1 MITQRRRGA
10 ESESYNRLRAPL
22 RLPPRHFALKK
33 TPMTHSPNYQTLL
46 KDALVEMR
54 QLRAEIT
61 ALEAQQTEPIAII
74 GMACRFPGGANNPE
88 AFWQLLRDGVN
99 AVGEIPSQRWD
110 IENYYDDNPDTPG
123 KMYTRYGHF
132 IDGVDEFDA
141 QFFGISPREA
151 QSLDPQQRL
160 LLEVSYEAL
169 ERAGQSTQ
177 KIKGSKTSI
186 YIGLCFDDYAK
197 HSLSHPTQ
205 IDAFSSLGNTR
216 SIAAGRIAYVLGLQ
230 GTVMQLDTTCSS
242 SLLGVHLA
250 CQSLRNGE
258 SDMALAGGVNLI
270 LAPEPMIGFCKL
282 KALAVD
288 GRCKTLD
295 AAADGYGRGEGCGI
309 VVLKKLRDA
318 IANHD
323 PILAVIRGSAVNHDG
338 SSNGLTAPN
347 GTAQEAVIR
356 QALQNAQVE
365 AHQVQY
371 SELHG
376 TGTVLGDPIEV
387 LALAKV
393 LGEGRSK
400 NYHLSIGSVKTNIGH
415 LEGAAGVAGLIKVI
429 LALQHQ
435 QIPAHI
441 NFQKPNPY
449 IPWQKLPVTVPTQL
463 TPWQSENGK
472 RLAGISSFGMSGTN
486 VHLILEEFTPVP
498 HFQEDT
504 GYHLLTISAKTPQ
517 GLRGLVEE
525 YIKYFA
531 SQPEENLGDI
541 CFTSNIGRSH
551 FPYRVT
557 IPANSYNSVYEQLFN
572 YLNNTAKTF
581 DSQLITP
588 NPPKIAFLFTGQGSQ
603 YLNMARELYETQP
616 YFRQKV
622 DKCCE
627 LLHPH
632 LNIDLP
638 EILFTTEKSNNSNY
652 ELRITNYELSQ
663 TIYTQ
668 PAIFVIEY
676 ALTQLWRH
684 WGITPDFLIGHSLGE
699 YVAACVAGVF
709 TLPDAIKLIAHRA
722 RLMQQL
728 PDNGKMLAVSASATE
743 IAEYIQVY
751 FNRIAIA
758 AINSPENTVI
768 SGEQTAIAQLAEILQ
783 NQGIKTTPLSVS
795 HAFHSPLMETMVEE
809 FRQVAESIT
818 FHLPKTPIISNITG
832 KVIGEEIANAD
843 YWCNHILQ
851 PVQFAL
857 GIETLTQENCKIFLE
872 IGVKP
877 TLLSIGKTCLPD
889 AENYSWLPS
898 LRPRQSDRQ
907 TILSSLA
914 SLYMQGIDINWENFT
929 ENQPHQRVSLPT
941 YSFQR
946 QRFWVDKPEFTPP
959 QPSPYKGEGVSQHI
973 SDIHPLLGQR
983 LQLAKVEN
991 IYFQSQIS
999 QNNPD
1004 FLHQHQV
1011 FDNSIMPAAGYVEMA
1026 ITAAEQ
1032 IFPFNSYNLQNIQ
1045 IIQPLPTT
1053 QQTTLQLIL
1062 TLLEKQTYQFE
1073 ILSLCA
1079 SAPLRETKTP
1089 HITHA
1094 TGIIKTTPPLPD
1106 SPQLPTTC
1114 TQKIDPTTYYQT
1126 CEKVGIQY
1134 GKSFQAIQQ
1143 LWRGENQA
1151 LGEIK
1156 LSPEIDITPYQI
1168 HPIILDA
1175 CLQVIG
1181 AIFLDSQPLTAYL
1194 PVAIEQ
1200 FQWYGEKHQTHFW
1213 SYVKLREKY
1222 IADIQIFNANNK
1234 LIATITGLKIQPVKQ
1249 LNNWQDWL
1257 YSIAWNENPLTHHHH
1272 LLTPTKVSNS
1282 SILNQSELDNYL
1294 SLSSQLE
1301 KLSLACILETL
1312 QPGEEL
1318 GIVTQH
1324 KKLYQY
1330 LLQILQS
1337 QEERE
1342 TPPSFIQLRQTYP
1355 NATSELNLLE
1365 RCTSHLAQVLQ
1376 GNTEPLQLLFPNG
1389 DFSDL
1394 TQLYQNSPIAKMMN
1408 TLVKQAIITA
1418 IADIPPEQP
1427 LRILEIGA
1435 GTGGTTAHL
1444 LPELAQRNIEYFF
1457 TDVSPLF
1464 LSKAQQ
1470 QFADYSCV
1478 RYQLFDVEKTPSTQ
1492 GFTENSFDIIIA
1504 ANVLHAT
1511 QDLRQTLNHIK
1522 QLLSRGGLLILLEG
1536 VQQVWW
1542 LDLIFGLTE
1551 GWWRFQDY
1559 DLRPRHPLISSEQ
1572 WQKLLTQEGFE
1583 STTLLETIGNQA
1595 VITAQTPKLPD
1606 NWLILADKQGL
1617 GQELATHLQTQGVT
1631 CHLIFA
1637 DSQPP
1642 NLATPASHLINLWG
1656 LDVPHPD
1663 ELTTEKLIKTQQILC
1678 ESLLFF
1684 LQKNAENQQFTQ
1696 WWLVTQGAVKTGE
1709 DISVTGLAAT
1719 TLWGISKVIQ
1729 LEHPELKC
1737 RCLDLDPTH
1746 TPTEQLDIL
1755 LKELL
1760 TNSPEKEIAWRTN
1773 TRYTPRLSQNSL
1785 CAYPAG
1791 TPRANAP
1798 TLRERQGRMREK
1810 NNSLMQRLT
1819 IQQRGTLENLTFQ
1832 PTFRTPPNPG
1842 EIEIR
1847 IQATGVNFRDILN
1860 ALDLYPGEP
1869 GMLGCECVG
1878 EIVAIGTDVHHLQI
1892 GQTVIALASGSFS
1905 QYVTVNAAIAIPLPQ
1920 HLNIIDGATIPAA
1933 FLTAFYTLHH
1943 LAKIR
1948 PGDKILIHAAAG
1960 GVGQAAIQ
1968 IAQQAG
1974 AEIFATASP
1983 QKWETLRNLGVTNI
1997 FNSRTLD
2004 FSAQILTQTQGQGV
2018 DIVLNSLR
2026 GDFITESLAVL
2037 KPQGRF
2043 VEIGKIDVWTKEQVK
2058 QVKPNAN
2065 YFLVDLV
2072 DLCQQQPQL
2081 IQNMLQQLVEEF
2093 EQHRLQPLAAKVFPM
2108 TQIVDAFRYM
2118 QQGKHIGKVVVDWG
2132 LENSLYPLKENCT
2145 YLITGG
2151 LGGLGLL
2158 VAEWLVKMGACH
2170 LLLLGRNAPTPDAVL
2185 KIQELETTGAR
2196 IAIAQ
2201 IDVSQTAALSNIL
2214 TEIENSA
2221 YPLAGII
2228 HGAGVLDDGALL
2240 QMNWE
2245 CFQKVM
2251 AAKVMGAWNLH
2262 TLTQH
2267 LPLDFFV
2274 LFSSA
2279 TALFGSPGQA
2289 NHVAANTFLDT
2300 LAHYRQTQGLPA
2312 LSINWGIWSEIGSAT
2327 QATKQMQQRGIE
2339 AIAPAEGIQILQHL
2353 MTQPLTQIGVVPINW
2368 QKFPINSPFF
2378 ENFYPTNNPE
2388 TSQTPLPNTDLLER
2402 LSQLDKQ
2409 AGYELL
2415 ETYLQE
2421 QIAKVLGFPPHEINP
2436 QTGFFDLGMDS
2447 LTAIEF
2453 KNRLQTDLK
2462 ITLPSTIAFDY
2473 PNIQTLAH
2481 HLNNQLQP
2489 TPELSTAEI
2498 AQLLAQQLEQLNS

>member
-1 MITQRRRGA
+1 
-10 ESESYNRLRAPL
+10 
-22 RLPPRHFALKK
+22 
-33 TPMTHSPNYQTLL
+33 MTNSPNYQTLL

-88 AFWQLLRDGVN
+88 AFWQLLQDGVN

-132 IDGVDEFDA
+132 IDRVDEFDA

-160 LLEVSYEAL
+160 LLEVSHEAL

-197 HSLSHPTQ
+197 HSLSHPTK

-365 AHQVQY
+365 PHQVQY

-393 LGEGRSK
+393 LGEGRTS
-400 NYHLSIGSVKTNIGH
+400 HQPLSIGSVKTNIGH

-435 QIPAHI
+435 QIPAHV
-441 NFQKPNPY
+441 NFQQPNPY
-449 IPWQKLPVTVPTQL
+449 IPWQKLPLTVPTQL

-472 RLAGISSFGMSGTN
+472 RIAGMSSFGMSGTN
-486 VHLILEEFTPVP
+486 VHLILEEFTPVQ
-498 HFQEDT
+498 HSQEDER
-504 GYHLLTISAKTPQ
+504 YHLLTISAKTPQ
-517 GLRGLVEE
+517 ALRGLVEE
-525 YIKYFA
+525 YIKYFT
-531 SQPEENLGDI
+531 SQPEDKFGDI

-557 IPANSYNSVYEQLFN
+557 IPANYYNSVYEQLFN
-572 YLNNTAKTF
+572 YLHNTPATLP
-581 DSQLITP
+581 SQV
-588 NPPKIAFLFTGQGSQ
+588 PKIAFLFTGQGSQ
-603 YLNMARELYETQP
+603 YLNMARELYDTHP
-616 YFRQKV
+616 YFRQQL

-632 LNIDLP
+632 LNVDLR
-638 EILFTTEKSNNSNY
+638 EILFTPENKISPSPHTPVTEQSRSRSVSQRSTPPHPY
-652 ELRITNYELSQ
+652 TLSQ

-668 PAIFVIEY
+668 PAIFAIEY

-699 YVAACVAGVF
+699 YVAACIAGVF

-722 RLMQQL
+722 QLMQQL
-728 PDNGKMLAVSASATE
+728 PENGKMLAVSASATE
-743 IAEYIQVY
+743 IAEYIQAYSEKVG
-751 FNRIAIA
+751 IA
-758 AINSPENTVI
+758 AINSPDNTVI
-768 SGEQTAIAQLAEILQ
+768 SGEQTVIEQIAETLQ

-795 HAFHSPLMETMVEE
+795 HAFHSPLMESMVEE

-818 FHLPKTPIISNITG
+818 FYSPKTPIISNITG
-832 KVIGEEIANAD
+832 KVIGEEIANAE

-851 PVQFAL
+851 PVQFAA
-857 GIETLTQENCKIFLE
+857 GIETLAKENCEIFLE
-872 IGVKP
+872 IGVKT
-877 TLLSIGKTCLPD
+877 TLLSISKTCLS
-889 AENYSWLPS
+889 AVENYSWLPS
-898 LRPRQSDRQ
+898 LRPGQSDIQ

-929 ENQPHQRVSLPT
+929 DNQPHQRVILPT

-946 QRFWVDKPEFTPP
+946 QKFWVEKLEFTPH
-959 QPSPYKGEGVSQHI
+959 SPTHNL
-973 SDIHPLLGQR
+973 HPLLGQK
-983 LQLAKVEN
+983 LQLAKSET

-1004 FLHQHQV
+1004 FLQQHQV
-1011 FDNSIMPAAGYVEMA
+1011 MGNSIMPAAGYIEIA
-1026 ITAAEQ
+1026 IAAAEQ
-1032 IFPFNSYNLQNIQ
+1032 IFPSNSYNLQNIQ

-1053 QQTTLQLIL
+1053 QEITLQLIL
-1062 TLLEKQTYQFE
+1062 TPLEPQTYQFE
-1073 ILSLCA
+1073 ILSLHSEIEPPLPLCA
-1079 SAPLRETKTP
+1079 SAPLREKKTT
-1089 HITHA
+1089 HTTHA
-1094 TGIIKTTPPLPD
+1094 TGIIQTSPPLLD

-1126 CEKVGIQY
+1126 CQKVGIQY

-1156 LSPEIDITPYQI
+1156 LSPEIDTTPYQI

-1175 CLQVIG
+1175 CLQVMG

-1200 FQWYGEKHQTHFW
+1200 FQWNGEKHQTHLW

-1222 IADIQIFNANNK
+1222 LADIQIFNADRK
-1234 LIATITGLKIQPVKQ
+1234 IIATVTGLKIQPIKQ

-1257 YSIAWNENPLTHHHH
+1257 YSIAWQENPLTHHH

-1282 SILNQSELDNYL
+1282 SILNQLELDNYL

-1301 KLSLACILETL
+1301 KLSLACILQTL

-1324 KKLYQY
+1324 KKLYQH
-1330 LLQILQS
+1330 LRQILKN
-1337 QEERE
+1337 QEDRE
-1342 TPPSFIQLRQTYP
+1342 TPPSFSQLRQTYP

-1365 RCTSHLAQVLQ
+1365 RCTSHLAEVLQ
-1376 GNTEPLQLLFPNG
+1376 GNTDPLQLLFPNG

-1394 TQLYQNSPIAKMMN
+1394 THLYQNSPIAKMMN

-1457 TDVSPLF
+1457 TDISPLF
-1464 LSKAQQ
+1464 LSKAQP
-1470 QFADYSCV
+1470 QFANYSCV
-1478 RYQLFDVEKTPSTQ
+1478 RYQLFDVEKPPSTQ
-1492 GFTENSFDIIIA
+1492 GFTENSFDIVIA

-1511 QDLRQTLNHIK
+1511 QDLQHTVTHIK
-1522 QLLSRGGLLILLEG
+1522 QLLSRGGLLVLLEG
-1536 VQQVWW
+1536 VQPVWW

-1559 DLRPRHPLISSEQ
+1559 TLRPHHPLISSEQ
-1572 WQKLLTQEGFE
+1572 WQKLLTQAGYE
-1583 STTLLETIGNQA
+1583 SPTLLETIGNQA
-1595 VITAQTPKLPD
+1595 VITAQTPNLPD

-1617 GQELATHLQTQGVT
+1617 GEKLATHLQSQGVT

-1637 DSQPP
+1637 DSQFPHLP
-1642 NLATPASHLINLWG
+1642 TPASHLINLWG

-1663 ELTTEKLIKTQQILC
+1663 ELTTEELMKQQQTLC
-1678 ESLLFF
+1678 ESLLYC
-1684 LQKNAENQQFTQ
+1684 LQKNVENQQLPQ
-1696 WWLVTQGAVKTGE
+1696 WWIITQGAVNTGKNTS
-1709 DISVTGLAAT
+1709 IKGLAAT

-1729 LEHPELKC
+1729 LEHPEINC
-1737 RCLDLDPTH
+1737 YCLDLDPTH

-1760 TNSPEKEIAWRTN
+1760 TNSPEKEIAWRTE
-1773 TRYTPRLSQNSL
+1773 TRYTSRLSPTPL
-1785 CAYPAG
+1785 CVS
-1791 TPRANAP
+1791 AP
-1798 TLRERQGRMREK
+1798 LREK
-1810 NNSLMQRLT
+1810 NHQLT
-1819 IQQRGTLENLTFQ
+1819 ISQRGTLENLTFQ
-1832 PTFRTPPNPG
+1832 TVNRTPPNPG

-1905 QYVTVNAAIAIPLPQ
+1905 QYVTIKADITIPLPQ

-1933 FLTAFYTLHH
+1933 FLTAFYTLHQQ
-1943 LAKIR
+1943 AKIR
-1948 PGDKILIHAAAG
+1948 PGDKVLIHAAAG

-2004 FSAQILTQTQGQGV
+2004 FTEEILAQTQGEGV

-2026 GDFITESLAVL
+2026 GDFIAASFAVL

-2043 VEIGKIDVWTKEQVK
+2043 VEIGKIDVWTEEQVK
-2058 QVKPNAN
+2058 QVKPNAD
-2065 YFLVDLV
+2065 YFLVDLFE
-2072 DLCQQQPQL
+2072 LCYQQPEL

-2118 QQGKHIGKVVVDWG
+2118 QQGKHIGKVVIDWG
-2132 LENSLYPLKENCT
+2132 LGNSLYPLKENCT

-2170 LLLLGRNAPTPDAVL
+2170 LLLLGRNAPTADAIS

-2201 IDVSQTAALSNIL
+2201 IDVSQTADLSNIL
-2214 TEIENSA
+2214 TEIETSA
-2221 YPLAGII
+2221 HPLAGII
-2228 HGAGVLDDGALL
+2228 HAAGVLDDGALL

-2245 CFQKVM
+2245 RFQKVM

-2300 LAHYRQTQGLPA
+2300 LAHYRTTKGLPA

-2327 QATKQMQQRGIE
+2327 QATKQMQQRGID

-2353 MTQPLTQIGVVPINW
+2353 ITQPLTQVGVVPIDW
-2368 QKFPINSPFF
+2368 EKFAQQGITSPFF
-2378 ENFYPTNNPE
+2378 EHFYTTKTPE
-2388 TSQTPLPNTDLLER
+2388 TTQTPPPKTDLLEK
-2402 LSQLDKQ
+2402 LSQLDKT

-2415 ETYLQE
+2415 ETYLRE
-2421 QIAKVLGFPPHEINP
+2421 QIAKVLGFLPHEINP

-2453 KNRLQTDLK
+2453 KNGLQTNLK

-2481 HLNNQLQP
+2481 HLSNELQQ

-2498 AQLLAQQLEQLNS
+2498 AQLLAQELEQLN

>member
-1 MITQRRRGA
+1 
-10 ESESYNRLRAPL
+10 
-22 RLPPRHFALKK
+22 
-33 TPMTHSPNYQTLL
+33 MTNSPNYQTLL

-110 IENYYDDNPDTPG
+110 IENYYDANPDTPG

-132 IDGVDEFDA
+132 LDKVDEFDA

-169 ERAGQSTQ
+169 ERAGQSPE
-177 KIKGSKTSI
+177 KLKGSQTSI

-270 LAPEPMIGFCKL
+270 LSPEPMIGFCKL

-356 QALQNAQVE
+356 QALQNAQV
-365 AHQVQY
+365 APHQIQY

-376 TGTVLGDPIEV
+376 TGTVIGDPIEV

-400 NYHLSIGSVKTNIGH
+400 NQPLSIGSVKTNIGH

-435 QIPAHI
+435 QIPAHV
-441 NFQKPNPY
+441 NFQQPNSY
-449 IPWQKLPVTVPTQL
+449 IPWDKLPVTVPTQL
-463 TPWQSENGK
+463 TSWQSANSQ
-472 RLAGISSFGMSGTN
+472 RIAGVSSFGMSGTN

-498 HFQEDT
+498 HSQEDT

-517 GLRGLVEE
+517 ALRGLVEQ

-531 SQPEENLGDI
+531 SQPQDNLGDI

-551 FPYRVT
+551 FPYRLA
-557 IPANSYNSVYEQLFN
+557 IPSNSYNSVYEQLSN
-572 YLNNTAKTF
+572 YLHNTAKTF

-603 YLNMARELYETQP
+603 YLNMAKELYDTHP
-616 YFRQKV
+616 YFRQQI

-632 LNIDLP
+632 LNIDLR
-638 EILFTTEKSNNSNY
+638 EILFTPENKINSSPY
-652 ELRITNYELSQ
+652 TLSH

-684 WGITPDFLIGHSLGE
+684 WGITPNFLIGHSLGE
-699 YVAACVAGVF
+699 YVAACIAGVF
-709 TLPDAIKLIAHRA
+709 TLPDALKLIAHRA
-722 RLMQQL
+722 QLMQQL
-728 PDNGKMLAVSASATE
+728 PENGKMLAVSASATE
-743 IAEYIQVY
+743 IFEYIQAYSEKVG
-751 FNRIAIA
+751 IA

-768 SGEQTAIAQLAEILQ
+768 SGEDTTIVQLAEILQ
-783 NQGIKTTPLSVS
+783 NQGIKTTPLTVS

-818 FHLPKTPIISNITG
+818 FHPPKTAIISNITG
-832 KVIGEEIANAD
+832 KVIGAEIADAE
-843 YWCNHILQ
+843 YWCHHILQ

-898 LRPRQSDRQ
+898 LRPGQSDRQ

-914 SLYMQGIDINWENFT
+914 SLYMQGIDINWENFND
-929 ENQPHQRVSLPT
+929 NQPHRRVILPT

-946 QRFWVDKPEFTPP
+946 QRFWVEKLEFTPP
-959 QPSPYKGEGVSQHI
+959 SPTPNL
-973 SDIHPLLGQR
+973 HPLLGQK
-983 LQLAKVEN
+983 LKLAKSEN

-1011 FDNSIMPAAGYVEMA
+1011 LGNSIMPAAGYIETA
-1026 ITAAEQ
+1026 IEAATQ
-1032 IFPFNSYNLQNIQ
+1032 IFQSNTYNLQNIQ

-1053 QQTTLQLIL
+1053 NEITLQLIL
-1062 TLLEKQTYQFE
+1062 TPLKKQTYQFE

-1079 SAPLRETKTP
+1079 SAPLREKET
-1089 HITHA
+1089 IHA
-1094 TGIIKTTPPLPD
+1094 TGIIQTAPPLPN

-1126 CEKVGIQY
+1126 CQKVGIEY
-1134 GKSFQAIQQ
+1134 GKYFQAIQQ

-1156 LSPEIDITPYQI
+1156 LSPEIDTTPYQI

-1175 CLQVIG
+1175 CLQVTG
-1181 AIFLDSQPLTAYL
+1181 AIFLDSQPITAYL

-1200 FQWYGEKHQTHFW
+1200 FQWYGEKHQTHLW

-1222 IADIQIFNANNK
+1222 IADIQIFNTNNK

-1257 YSIAWNENPLTHHHH
+1257 YSIEWKENPLTHHH

-1301 KLSLACILETL
+1301 KLSVACILQTL
-1312 QPGEEL
+1312 QGVEESS
-1318 GIVTQH
+1318 IVTQN

-1330 LLQILQS
+1330 LLQILQN
-1337 QEERE
+1337 QEQKE
-1342 TPPSFIQLRQTYP
+1342 TPLNFTQLRQTYP
-1355 NATSELNLLE
+1355 NATPELNLLE
-1365 RCTSHLAQVLQ
+1365 RCTSNLAEVLQ
-1376 GNTEPLQLLFPNG
+1376 GKIDPLQLLFPNG

-1394 TQLYQNSPIAKMMN
+1394 THLYQNSPIAKMMN
-1408 TLVKQAIITA
+1408 TLVKQAITTA

-1478 RYQLFDVEKTPSTQ
+1478 QYQLFDVEKPPTTQ
-1492 GFTENSFDIIIA
+1492 GFTENSFDIVIA

-1511 QDLRQTLNHIK
+1511 QDLRQTITHIK
-1522 QLLSRGGLLILLEG
+1522 QLLSRGGLLVLLEG
-1536 VQQVWW
+1536 VQPVWW

-1559 DLRPRHPLISSEQ
+1559 DLRPHHALISSEQ
-1572 WQKLLTQEGFE
+1572 WQKLLTQEGFD
-1583 STTLLETIGNQA
+1583 SANVLETIGNQA
-1595 VITAQTPKLPD
+1595 VITAKTPTLPD

-1617 GQELATHLQTQGVT
+1617 GEKLATHLQTQGVT

-1637 DSQPP
+1637 DSQLPTLP
-1642 NLATPASHLINLWG
+1642 TPVSHLINLWG

-1663 ELTTEKLIKTQQILC
+1663 ELTTAELIKQQQNLC
-1678 ESLLFF
+1678 ESLLYS
-1684 LQKNAENQQFTQ
+1684 LQNNIKSQQLPQ
-1696 WWLVTQGAVKTGE
+1696 WWLVTQGAVNTGE
-1709 DISVTGLAAT
+1709 DTSLKGLAAT

-1729 LEHPELKC
+1729 LEHPELNC
-1737 RCLDLDPTH
+1737 CCLDLDPIH

-1760 TNSPEKEIAWRTN
+1760 TNSPETQIAWRTK
-1773 TRYTPRLSQNSL
+1773 TRYTARLTQNSL
-1785 CAYPAG
+1785 CAF
-1791 TPRANAP
+1791 AP
-1798 TLRERQGRMREK
+1798 LRETNHQLSISK
-1810 NNSLMQRLT
+1810 
-1819 IQQRGTLENLTFQ
+1819 RGTLENLTFQ
-1832 PTFRTPPNPG
+1832 TVKRTPPNPG

-1847 IQATGVNFRDILN
+1847 IQATGLNFRDILN

-1869 GMLGCECVG
+1869 GKLGCECVG
-1878 EIVAIGTDVHHLQI
+1878 EIVAIGTEVHHLQI
-1892 GQTVIALASGSFS
+1892 GQTVMALASGSFS
-1905 QYVTVNAAIAIPLPQ
+1905 QYVTVKAAIAIPLPQ

-1948 PGDKILIHAAAG
+1948 PGDKVLIHAAAG

-1968 IAQQAG
+1968 IAKLAG

-2004 FSAQILTQTQGQGV
+2004 FSAQILAQTQGQGV

-2026 GDFITESLAVL
+2026 GDFIAASFAVL

-2043 VEIGKIDVWTKEQVK
+2043 VEIGKIDVWTEEQVK
-2058 QVKPNAN
+2058 QVKPNAD

-2072 DLCQQQPQL
+2072 DLCQRQPEL
-2081 IQNMLQQLVEEF
+2081 IQNMLQQLVAEF
-2093 EQHRLQPLAAKVFPM
+2093 ANHRLQPLAAKVFPM

-2118 QQGKHIGKVVVDWG
+2118 QQGKHIGKVVGDWG
-2132 LENSLYPLKENCT
+2132 LGTGDWGLGNSLYPLKENCT

-2170 LLLLGRNAPTPDAVL
+2170 LLLLGRNAPTADAIS
-2185 KIQELETTGAR
+2185 KIQELEITGAR

-2214 TEIENSA
+2214 TKIENSA

-2228 HGAGVLDDGALL
+2228 HAAGVLDDGALL

-2245 CFQKVM
+2245 RFQKVM

-2262 TLTQH
+2262 TLTQN

-2300 LAHYRQTQGLPA
+2300 LAHYRQTKGLPA
-2312 LSINWGIWSEIGSAT
+2312 MSINWGTWSEIGSAS

-2339 AIAPAEGIQILQHL
+2339 AIAPNEGIQILQHL

-2378 ENFYPTNNPE
+2378 ENFYPTNNPKL
-2388 TSQTPLPNTDLLER
+2388 TPTPPPNTDLLEK
-2402 LSQLDKQ
+2402 LSQLDKT

-2421 QIAKVLGFPPHEINP
+2421 QIAKVLGFALHEINP

-2498 AQLLAQQLEQLNS
+2498 AQLLAQELEQLN

>member
-1 MITQRRRGA
+1 
-10 ESESYNRLRAPL
+10 
-22 RLPPRHFALKK
+22 
-33 TPMTHSPNYQTLL
+33 MTNSPNYQTLL

-132 IDGVDEFDA
+132 LEKVDEFDA

-169 ERAGQSTQ
+169 ERAGQSPE
-177 KIKGSKTSI
+177 KLKGSQTSI

-197 HSLSHPTQ
+197 HSLAHPTQ

-270 LAPEPMIGFCKL
+270 LSPEPMIGFCKL

-295 AAADGYGRGEGCGI
+295 ATADGYGRGEGCGI

-318 IANHD
+318 IAHRD

-356 QALQNAQVE
+356 QALQNAQI
-365 AHQVQY
+365 APHQVQY

-400 NYHLSIGSVKTNIGH
+400 NQPLSIGSVKTNIGH

-435 QIPAHI
+435 QIPAHV

-449 IPWQKLPVTVPTQL
+449 IPWEKLPVTVPTQL

-472 RLAGISSFGMSGTN
+472 RIAGVSSFGMSGTN

-498 HFQEDT
+498 HSQPDT

-517 GLRGLVEE
+517 VLRGLVEE

-531 SQPEENLGDI
+531 SQPEDNLGDI
-541 CFTSNIGRSH
+541 CFTSNVGRSH

-557 IPANSYNSVYEQLFN
+557 IPANCYNSVYEQLFN
-572 YLNNTAKTF
+572 YLHNTAETSP
-581 DSQLITP
+581 SQV
-588 NPPKIAFLFTGQGSQ
+588 PKIAFLFTGQGSQ
-603 YLNMARELYETQP
+603 YLNMARELYDTHP
-616 YFRQKV
+616 YFRQQV

-627 LLHPH
+627 LLHPY
-632 LNIDLP
+632 LDVDLR
-638 EILFTTEKSNNSNY
+638 EILFTPETPNSSNY
-652 ELRITNYELSQ
+652 ELRSLLPRSGITNYELSH

-684 WGITPDFLIGHSLGE
+684 WGITPDVLIGHSLGE

-709 TLPDAIKLIAHRA
+709 TLPDAIKLIANRA

-728 PDNGKMLAVSASATE
+728 PENGKMLAVSASVTE
-743 IAEYIQVY
+743 IAEYIQAYSEKVG
-751 FNRIAIA
+751 IA
-758 AINSPENTVI
+758 AINAPDNTVI

-809 FRQVAESIT
+809 FQQVAESIT
-818 FHLPKTPIISNITG
+818 FHPPKTPIISNITG
-832 KVIGEEIANAD
+832 KLIGAEIANAE

-851 PVQFAL
+851 PVKFAA
-857 GIETLTQENCKIFLE
+857 GIETLAKENCKIFLE

-877 TLLSIGKTCLPD
+877 TLLSIGKTYLPD

-898 LRPRQSDRQ
+898 LRPGQSDRQ

-914 SLYMQGIDINWENFT
+914 SLYMQGIDINWENFNN
-929 ENQPHQRVSLPT
+929 NQTHQRVILPT

-946 QRFWVDKPEFTPP
+946 QRFWVDKLEFTPP
-959 QPSPYKGEGVSQHI
+959 SPTPNL
-973 SDIHPLLGQR
+973 HPLLGHK
-983 LQLAKVEN
+983 LQLAKLET

-999 QNNPD
+999 PNNPD
-1004 FLHQHQV
+1004 FLQQHQV
-1011 FDNSIMPAAGYVEMA
+1011 MGNSIMPAAGYIEIA
-1026 ITAAEQ
+1026 IAAATQ
-1032 IFPFNSYNLQNIQ
+1032 IFPTNSYNLQNIQ

-1053 QQTTLQLIL
+1053 NETTLQLIL
-1062 TLLEKQTYQFE
+1062 TPLEKQTYQFE

-1079 SAPLRETKTP
+1079 SAPLREKET
-1089 HITHA
+1089 THA
-1094 TGIIKTTPPLPD
+1094 TGIIQTPSFLPD

-1126 CEKVGIQY
+1126 CEKVGIKY

-1156 LSPEIDITPYQI
+1156 LSPEIDTTPYQI

-1175 CLQVIG
+1175 CLQVTG

-1200 FQWYGEKHQTHFW
+1200 FQWYGKKHQTHLW

-1222 IADIQIFNANNK
+1222 LADIQIFNADNK
-1234 LIATITGLKIQPVKQ
+1234 LIATITGLKVQPVQQ

-1257 YSIAWNENPLTHHHH
+1257 YSIAWQENPLTHHH
-1272 LLTPTKVSNS
+1272 LLTPTINS

-1301 KLSLACILETL
+1301 KLSVACILQTFQKL
-1312 QPGEEL
+1312 QLPLQASEEL
-1318 GIVTQH
+1318 SVKETMQKFGIVNQH
-1324 KKLYQY
+1324 KKLYQH
-1330 LLQILQS
+1330 LLQILQT
-1337 QEERE
+1337 QENRE
-1342 TPPSFIQLRQTYP
+1342 TPPNFAQLRQTYS

-1365 RCTSHLAQVLQ
+1365 RCTSNLAEVLQ
-1376 GNTEPLQLLFPNG
+1376 GNTDPLQLLFPNG

-1394 TQLYQNSPIAKMMN
+1394 THLYQNSPIAKMMN
-1408 TLVKQAIITA
+1408 TLVKQAITTA

-1470 QFADYSCV
+1470 QFANYSCV
-1478 RYQLFDVEKTPSTQ
+1478 QYQLFDVEKPPATQ

-1511 QDLRQTLNHIK
+1511 QDLRQTLIHIK
-1522 QLLSRGGLLILLEG
+1522 QLLSKGGLLVLLEG
-1536 VQQVWW
+1536 VQPVWW

-1559 DLRPRHPLISSEQ
+1559 DLRPHHPLISSEQ
-1572 WQKLLTQEGFE
+1572 WQKLLTQEGFK
-1583 STTLLETIGNQA
+1583 SPTLLETIGNQA
-1595 VITAQTPKLPD
+1595 VITARTSNLPD
-1606 NWLILADKQGL
+1606 KYLILADKQGL
-1617 GQELATHLQTQGVT
+1617 GEKLATHLQTQGVT

-1637 DSQPP
+1637 DSQLPTLP
-1642 NLATPASHLINLWG
+1642 TAASHLINLWG

-1663 ELTTEKLIKTQQILC
+1663 ELTTAELIKQQQILY
-1678 ESLLFF
+1678 ESLLYS
-1684 LQKNAENQQFTQ
+1684 LQNNSKSQQLHQ
-1696 WWLVTQGAVKTGE
+1696 WWLVTQGAVNTGQ
-1709 DISVTGLAAT
+1709 DTSLKGLAAT

-1729 LEHPELKC
+1729 LEHPEINC
-1737 RCLDLDPTH
+1737 RCLDLDT
-1746 TPTEQLDIL
+1746 TYTATEQIDIL

-1760 TNSPEKEIAWRTN
+1760 SNSRETQIAWRTK
-1773 TRYTPRLSQNSL
+1773 TRYTPRLSHNSL
-1785 CAYPAG
+1785 CAF
-1791 TPRANAP
+1791 AP
-1798 TLRERQGRMREK
+1798 LREK

-1832 PTFRTPPNPG
+1832 TVNRTPPNPG

-1847 IQATGVNFRDILN
+1847 VQATGLNFRDVLN

-1878 EIVAIGTDVHHLQI
+1878 EIVAIGRDVHHLQI

-1905 QYVTVNAAIAIPLPQ
+1905 QYVTVKAAIAIPLPQ
-1920 HLNIIDGATIPAA
+1920 NLNIIDGATIPAA

-1948 PGDKILIHAAAG
+1948 PGDKVLIHAAAG

-1968 IAQQAG
+1968 IAKLAG

-2004 FSAQILTQTQGQGV
+2004 FAEEIIAQTQGQGV

-2026 GDFITESLAVL
+2026 GDFIPASFAVL

-2043 VEIGKIDVWTKEQVK
+2043 VEIGKIDVWTEEQVK
-2058 QVKPNAN
+2058 QVKPNAD

-2072 DLCQQQPQL
+2072 DLCQQQPEL

-2132 LENSLYPLKENCT
+2132 LGNSLYPLKENCT

-2170 LLLLGRNAPTPDAVL
+2170 LLLLGRNAPTDDAIS
-2185 KIQELETTGAR
+2185 KIQELEASGAR

-2228 HGAGVLDDGALL
+2228 HAAGVLDDGALL

-2245 CFQKVM
+2245 RFQKVM

-2300 LAHYRQTQGLPA
+2300 LAHYRHTKGLPA

-2339 AIAPAEGIQILQHL
+2339 AIAPNEGIQILQHL
-2353 MTQPLTQIGVVPINW
+2353 MTQPLTQVGVVPINW

-2388 TSQTPLPNTDLLER
+2388 THQTPPPNTDLLEK
-2402 LSQLDKQ
+2402 LSQLDKT
-2409 AGYELL
+2409 ASYELL

-2421 QIAKVLGFPPHEINP
+2421 QIAKVLGFAPHEINP

-2462 ITLPSTIAFDY
+2462 ITFPSTIAFDY

-2481 HLNNQLQP
+2481 HLNNELQP
-2489 TPELSTAEI
+2489 TPEPQTELSTAEI
-2498 AQLLAQQLEQLNS
+2498 AQLLAQELEQLNS

>member
-1 MITQRRRGA
+1 MI
-10 ESESYNRLRAPL
+10 N
-22 RLPPRHFALKK
+22 
-33 TPMTHSPNYQTLL
+33 SPNYQTLL
-46 KDALVEMR
+46 KDALLEMR

-74 GMACRFPGGANNPE
+74 GMACRFPGSANNPE
-88 AFWQLLRDGVN
+88 AFWQLLQNGVN
-99 AVGEIPSQRWD
+99 AVAEIPSQRWD
-110 IENYYDDNPDTPG
+110 VLNYYDQNLDIPG

-132 IDGVDEFDA
+132 IDKVDEFDP

-151 QSLDPQQRL
+151 AAIDPQQRL

-177 KIKGSKTSI
+177 KLKGSKTSV

-197 HSLSHPTQ
+197 YSVSPPTR

-250 CQSLRNGE
+250 CQSLRSCE

-270 LAPEPMIGFCKL
+270 LAPEPMIGLCKL
-282 KALAVD
+282 QALAVD

-356 QALQNAQVE
+356 QALQNAQIE
-365 AHQVQY
+365 PQQVQY

-387 LALAKV
+387 LALTKV
-393 LGEGRSK
+393 LGEGRNK
-400 NYHLSIGSVKTNIGH
+400 NQPLSIGSVKTNIGH
-415 LEGAAGVAGLIKVI
+415 LESAAGVAGLIKVI

-435 QIPAHI
+435 QIPAHLH
-441 NFQKPNPY
+441 FQKPNPY
-449 IPWQKLPVTVPTQL
+449 IPWEKLSVQVPTQL
-463 TPWQSENGK
+463 TPWYGENGK
-472 RLAGISSFGMSGTN
+472 RIAGISSFGMSGTN
-486 VHLILEEFTPVP
+486 VHLILEDFTPV
-498 HFQEDT
+498 QNYQKSEK
-504 GYHLLTISAKTPQ
+504 YNLLTISAKTPQ
-517 GLRGLVEE
+517 ALRGLVEE
-525 YIKYFA
+525 YIKYFG
-531 SQPEENLGDI
+531 SEPESNIADI
-541 CFTSNIGRSH
+541 CFTSHIGRSH
-551 FPYRVT
+551 FVHRLA
-557 IPANSYNSVYEQLFN
+557 IAINSDYTAYQQLLN
-572 YLNNTAKTF
+572 YSK
-581 DSQLITP
+581 STP
-588 NPPKIAFLFTGQGSQ
+588 EIFSSPVVIQNQPKIAFLFTGQGSQ
-603 YLNMARELYETQP
+603 YLNMGRELYENQP
-616 YFRQKV
+616 YFHQQV

-627 LLHPH
+627 LLYPY
-632 LNIDLP
+632 LGLDLRA
-638 EILFTTEKSNNSNY
+638 ILFAEEANTSLN
-652 ELRITNYELSQ
+652 Q

-668 PAIFVIEY
+668 PALFVLEY
-676 ALTQLWRH
+676 ALTQLWLH

-699 YVAACVAGVF
+699 YVAACIAGVF
-709 TLPDAIKLIAHRA
+709 SLADALKLIPNRA

-728 PDNGKMLAVSASATE
+728 PENGKMLAVATSITE
-743 IAEYIQVY
+743 IKTYLQQY
-751 FNRIAIA
+751 SQKIAIA
-758 AINSPENTVI
+758 AINSPDNIVI
-768 SGEQTAIAQLAEILQ
+768 SGEQTAIEQLAENLQ
-783 NQGIKTTPLSVS
+783 NQGIKTTPLSVF

-809 FRQVAESIT
+809 FREVAESIN
-818 FHLPKTPIISNITG
+818 FYPPKTPIISNITG
-832 KVIGEEIANAD
+832 KVIDTEIANAD

-851 PVQFAL
+851 PVQFAV
-857 GIETLTQENCKIFLE
+857 GIETLTKENCEIFLE

-877 TLLSIGKTCLPD
+877 TLLNIAKTCVNET
-889 AENYSWLPS
+889 ENYSWLPS
-898 LRPRQSDRQ
+898 LRPGQSDIQ

-914 SLYMQGIDINWENFT
+914 SLYMQGLDINWENFND
-929 ENQPHQRVSLPT
+929 NQPHQRVILPT

-946 QRFWVDKPEFTPP
+946 QKFWVDKLEFTPH
-959 QPSPYKGEGVSQHI
+959 SPTSNL
-973 SDIHPLLGQR
+973 HPLLGQK
-983 LQLAKVEN
+983 LQLAKSEK

-999 QNNPD
+999 RNNPD
-1004 FLHQHQV
+1004 FLQQHQV
-1011 FDNSIMPAAGYVEMA
+1011 FDKIIMPAAGYIEIA
-1026 ITAAEQ
+1026 IAAATQ
-1032 IFPFNSYNLQNIQ
+1032 IFKSDSYNLQNIQ
-1045 IIQPLPTT
+1045 IIQPLTT
-1053 QQTTLQLIL
+1053 TNETTLQLIL
-1062 TLLEKQTYQFE
+1062 TPLEKQTYQFE

-1079 SAPLRETKTP
+1079 SAPLRET
-1089 HITHA
+1089 THV
-1094 TGIIKTTPPLPD
+1094 TGTIQTSPPPPD
-1106 SPQLPTTC
+1106 SPQIPTTC

-1156 LSPEIDITPYQI
+1156 LSPEIDTTPYQI

-1175 CLQVIG
+1175 CLQVMG
-1181 AIFLDSQPLTAYL
+1181 AIFLDSQPPTAYL

-1200 FQWYGEKHQTHFW
+1200 FQWYGEKYQTHLW

-1222 IADIQIFNANNK
+1222 IADIQIFNADNK
-1234 LIATITGLKIQPVKQ
+1234 LIGTINGLKIQPVKQ
-1249 LNNWQDWL
+1249 LNNWNDWL
-1257 YSIAWNENPLTHHHH
+1257 YSIEWQEKPLINNR
-1272 LLTPTKVSNS
+1272 LLIPTTNS
-1282 SILNQSELDNYL
+1282 SILNQSDLYQFCIKMRSISRETNHRDTEDTEKEKTRLGNSARPHQEMVLDNYI

-1301 KLSLACILETL
+1301 KLSVACILETFQTL
-1312 QPGEEL
+1312 QIPLPTDEKLSIKETMEKF

-1324 KKLYQY
+1324 KKLYQH
-1330 LLQILQS
+1330 LLQILQT
-1337 QEERE
+1337 QENRE
-1342 TPPSFIQLRQTYP
+1342 TPPSFTQLRQTYP
-1355 NATSELNLLE
+1355 NTTSELNLLE
-1365 RCTSHLAQVLQ
+1365 RCTSNLTEVLQ
-1376 GNTEPLQLLFPNG
+1376 GKTDPLQLLFPNG

-1394 TQLYQNSPIAKMMN
+1394 THLYQNSPIAKMMN
-1408 TLVKQAIITA
+1408 TLVKQAITTA

-1435 GTGGTTAHL
+1435 GTGGTTAYL

-1457 TDVSPLF
+1457 TDISSLF

-1478 RYQLFDVEKTPSTQ
+1478 RYQLFDVEKPPATQ
-1492 GFTENSFDIIIA
+1492 GFTENSFDIVIA

-1511 QDLRQTLNHIK
+1511 QDLQQTVIHIK

-1536 VQQVWW
+1536 VQPVWW

-1559 DLRPRHPLISSEQ
+1559 TLRPHHPLISSKQ

-1583 STTLLETIGNQA
+1583 SPTQLNETTGNQA
-1595 VITAQTPKLPD
+1595 LIVAQTPVIPD
-1606 NWLILADKQGL
+1606 NWLILADKQGV
-1617 GQELATHLQTQGVT
+1617 GEKLATHLQNQGIT
-1631 CHLIFA
+1631 CDLIFA
-1637 DSQPP
+1637 DSELS
-1642 NLATPASHLINLWG
+1642 NLPTAASHLINLWG
-1656 LDVPHPD
+1656 LDVPPPE
-1663 ELTTEKLIKTQQILC
+1663 ELTTEELIKQQQILC
-1678 ESLLFF
+1678 ESLLYL
-1684 LQKNAENQQFTQ
+1684 LQNNVNLSQ
-1696 WWLVTQGAVKTGE
+1696 WWLVTQGAVNTGK
-1709 DISVTGLAAT
+1709 DASIKGLAAT

-1729 LEHPELKC
+1729 LEHPEINC
-1737 RCLDLDPTH
+1737 RCLDLDPTQ
-1746 TPTEQLDIL
+1746 TPTQQLDIL

-1760 TNSPEKEIAWRTN
+1760 TNSPETQIAWRTK
-1773 TRYTPRLSQNSL
+1773 TRYTARLSPTPL
-1785 CAYPAG
+1785 CASAS
-1791 TPRANAP
+1791 
-1798 TLRERQGRMREK
+1798 LREK
-1810 NNSLMQRLT
+1810 NHRLS
-1819 IQQRGTLENLTFQ
+1819 IQQRGTLENLSFQ
-1832 PTFRTPPNPG
+1832 TVNRLSPKKG

-1847 IQATGVNFRDILN
+1847 IQATGLNFRDILN

-1878 EIVAIGTDVHHLQI
+1878 EIVAIGRDVEHLQI
-1892 GQTVIALASGSFS
+1892 GQRVMALASGSFS
-1905 QYVTVNAAIAIPLPQ
+1905 QYVTVKADITIPLPQ
-1920 HLNIIDGATIPAA
+1920 HLNIIDAATIPAA
-1933 FLTAFYTLHH
+1933 FLTAFYTLHQ

-1948 PGDKILIHAAAG
+1948 PRDKVLIHVAAG
-1960 GVGQAAIQ
+1960 GVGQAAVQ

-1983 QKWETLRNLGVTNI
+1983 QKWETLQNLGVTNI

-2004 FSAQILTQTQGQGV
+2004 FTEEILAQTQGEGV

-2026 GDFITESLAVL
+2026 GDFIAASLAVL

-2043 VEIGKIDVWTKEQVK
+2043 VEIGKIDVWTEEQVK
-2058 QVKPNAN
+2058 QVKPVAD
-2065 YFLVDLV
+2065 YFLVDLFEF
-2072 DLCQQQPQL
+2072 CHQQPEL

-2093 EQHRLQPLAAKVFPM
+2093 EQHRLKPLAAKVFPM

-2118 QQGKHIGKVVVDWG
+2118 QQGKHIGKVVIEG
-2132 LENSLYPLKENCT
+2132 RRQEAGGRRKELEGSRQEVEIITSASSLYPLKENCT

-2170 LLLLGRNAPTPDAVL
+2170 LLLLGRNAPTDDAVSR
-2185 KIQELETTGAR
+2185 IQKLETTGAR

-2201 IDVSQTAALSNIL
+2201 IDVSQKAALSNIL

-2245 CFQKVM
+2245 RFQKVM

-2300 LAHYRQTQGLPA
+2300 LAHYRTSKGLPA
-2312 LSINWGIWSEIGSAT
+2312 MSINWGIWSEIGSAI
-2327 QATKQMQQRGIE
+2327 QATSQMEERGIL
-2339 AIAPAEGIQILQHL
+2339 AIAPADGIQILQQL
-2353 MTQPLTQIGVVPINW
+2353 MTQNFTQIGVVPINW

-2378 ENFYPTNNPE
+2378 ERFYPTNNPE
-2388 TSQTPLPNTDLLER
+2388 TSQTPPPKTNLLEK

-2409 AGYELL
+2409 GGYELL
-2415 ETYLQE
+2415 ETYLRE
-2421 QIAKVLGFPPHEINP
+2421 QIAKVLGFPPHQINP
-2436 QTGFFDLGMDS
+2436 KTGFFDLGMDS

-2473 PNIQTLAH
+2473 PNIEKLAH
-2481 HLNNQLQP
+2481 HLNNELQP
-2489 TPELSTAEI
+2489 TPEPSTAEI
-2498 AQLLAQQLEQLNS
+2498 AQLLAQALNS

>member
-1 MITQRRRGA
+1 MRVTTDSA
-10 ESESYNRLRAPL
+10 PLCVYLRAPL
-22 RLPPRHFALKK
+22 RLKN
-33 TPMTHSPNYQTLL
+33 PMTNSPNYQTLL

-99 AVGEIPSQRWD
+99 AVGEIPDARWD
-110 IENYYDDNPDTPG
+110 IEKYYDANPDTPG

-132 IDGVDEFDA
+132 LDKVDEFDA

-169 ERAGQSTQ
+169 ERAGQSPA
-177 KIKGSKTSI
+177 KIKGSQTSI

-270 LAPEPMIGFCKL
+270 LSPEPMIGFCKL

-318 IANHD
+318 IANRD

-347 GTAQEAVIR
+347 GTAQEAVIH

-365 AHQVQY
+365 PHQIQY

-400 NYHLSIGSVKTNIGH
+400 NQPLSIGSVKTNIGH
-415 LEGAAGVAGLIKVI
+415 LEGAAGVAGLMKVI

-435 QIPAHI
+435 QIPAHV
-441 NFQKPNPY
+441 NFQQPNPY
-449 IPWQKLPVTVPTQL
+449 IPWQKLPLTVPTQL
-463 TPWQSENGK
+463 TPWQSANSQ
-472 RLAGISSFGMSGTN
+472 RLAGVSSFGMSGTN

-498 HFQEDT
+498 NSQQDT
-504 GYHLLTISAKTPQ
+504 GYQLLTISAKTPQ
-517 GLRGLVEE
+517 ALRELVGE

-531 SQPEENLGDI
+531 SQPEDNLDDI
-541 CFTSNIGRSH
+541 CFTSNVGRSH
-551 FPYRVT
+551 FPYRLT
-557 IPANSYNSVYEQLFN
+557 IPANSYNSVYEQLSN

-581 DSQLITP
+581 DSQLIPP
-588 NPPKIAFLFTGQGSQ
+588 NTLKIAFLFTGQGSQ
-603 YLNMARELYETQP
+603 YLNMARELYDTHP
-616 YFRQKV
+616 YFRQQV

-627 LLHPH
+627 LLHPY
-632 LNIDLP
+632 LDVDLR
-638 EILFTTEKSNNSNY
+638 EILFTPETPNSSNY
-652 ELRITNYELSQ
+652 ELRITNYELSH

-668 PAIFVIEY
+668 PALFVIEY

-684 WGITPDFLIGHSLGE
+684 WGVTPDFLIGHSLGE
-699 YVAACVAGVF
+699 YVAACIAGVF
-709 TLPDAIKLIAHRA
+709 TLPDALKLIAHRA

-728 PDNGKMLAVSASATE
+728 PENGKMLAVSASATE
-743 IAEYIQVY
+743 IAEYIQAYSENVG
-751 FNRIAIA
+751 IA

-818 FHLPKTPIISNITG
+818 FHPPKTPIISNITG
-832 KVIGEEIANAD
+832 TVIGEEIANAE
-843 YWCNHILQ
+843 YWCHHILQ

-857 GIETLTQENCKIFLE
+857 GIETLAKDNCKIFLE

-877 TLLSIGKTCLPD
+877 TLLSIGKTCFPD

-929 ENQPHQRVSLPT
+929 DNQPHQRVILPT

-959 QPSPYKGEGVSQHI
+959 YPTPNL
-973 SDIHPLLGQR
+973 HPLLGQK
-983 LQLAKVEN
+983 LKLAKSEK
-991 IYFQSQIS
+991 IYYQNKIS
-999 QNNPD
+999 PKKPD
-1004 FLHQHQV
+1004 FLQQHQV
-1011 FDNSIMPAAGYVEMA
+1011 QSNSIMPAAGYIEIA

-1032 IFPFNSYNLQNIQ
+1032 IFPSHSYNLQNIQ

-1053 QQTTLQLIL
+1053 QEITLQLIL
-1062 TLLEKQTYQFE
+1062 TPLEKQTYQFE

-1079 SAPLRETKTP
+1079 FAPLREKET
-1089 HITHA
+1089 THA
-1094 TGIIKTTPPLPD
+1094 TGIIQTSPPLPN

-1126 CEKVGIQY
+1126 CQKLGIEY
-1134 GKSFQAIQQ
+1134 GKYFQAIQQ

-1156 LSPEIDITPYQI
+1156 LSPEIDTTPYQI

-1175 CLQVIG
+1175 CLQVTG

-1194 PVAIEQ
+1194 PIAIEQ
-1200 FQWYGEKHQTHFW
+1200 FQWYGEKHQTHLW
-1213 SYVKLREKY
+1213 SYVKLRERY

-1257 YSIAWNENPLTHHHH
+1257 YSIAWKENPLTYHH

-1301 KLSLACILETL
+1301 KLSIACILQTL
-1312 QPGEEL
+1312 QAGEEL
-1318 GIVTQH
+1318 SIVTQH

-1330 LLQILQS
+1330 LLQILQN
-1337 QEERE
+1337 QEQRE
-1342 TPPSFIQLRQTYP
+1342 TPLSFTQLRQTYP
-1355 NATSELNLLE
+1355 NATSELNLLK
-1365 RCTSHLAQVLQ
+1365 RCTSHLAEVLQ
-1376 GNTEPLQLLFPNG
+1376 GKIDPLQLLFPNG

-1394 TQLYQNSPIAKMMN
+1394 THLYQNSPIAKMMN
-1408 TLVKQAIITA
+1408 TLVKQAITTA
-1418 IADIPPEQP
+1418 ITDIPPEQP

-1478 RYQLFDVEKTPSTQ
+1478 RYQLFDVEKPPTTQ

-1511 QDLRQTLNHIK
+1511 EDLRQTIIHIK

-1536 VQQVWW
+1536 VQPVWW

-1559 DLRPRHPLISSEQ
+1559 DLRPHHPLISSEQ
-1572 WQKLLTQEGFE
+1572 WQKLFTQEGFD

-1606 NWLILADKQGL
+1606 NCVILADKQGL
-1617 GQELATHLQTQGVT
+1617 GEKLATHLQTQGVT

-1642 NLATPASHLINLWG
+1642 TLPTPASHLINLWG

-1663 ELTTEKLIKTQQILC
+1663 ELTTAELIKQQQILC
-1678 ESLLFF
+1678 ESLLYS
-1684 LQKNAENQQFTQ
+1684 LQNNIKYQQLPQ
-1696 WWLVTQGAVKTGE
+1696 WWLVTQGAVNTDQDTSIK
-1709 DISVTGLAAT
+1709 GLAAT

-1729 LEHPELKC
+1729 LEHPEINC
-1737 RCLDLDPTH
+1737 HCLDLDPNH
-1746 TPTEQLDIL
+1746 TPIEQLDIL

-1773 TRYTPRLSQNSL
+1773 IRYTPRLSQNSL
-1785 CAYPAG
+1785 CVS
-1791 TPRANAP
+1791 AP
-1798 TLRERQGRMREK
+1798 LREK

-1819 IQQRGTLENLTFQ
+1819 IPQRGTLENLTFQ
-1832 PTFRTPPNPG
+1832 TVNRTSPNPG

-1847 IQATGVNFRDILN
+1847 IQATGLNFRDILN

-1878 EIVAIGTDVHHLQI
+1878 EIVAIGTDVKHLQI

-1905 QYVTVNAAIAIPLPQ
+1905 QYVTIKAAMASPAAGIAIPLPQ
-1920 HLNIIDGATIPAA
+1920 NLNIIDGATIPAA
-1933 FLTAFYTLHH
+1933 FLTAFYTLRH

-1948 PGDKILIHAAAG
+1948 PGDKVLIHAAAG

-1968 IAQQAG
+1968 IAKLAG

-1983 QKWETLRNLGVTNI
+1983 QKWETLRNLGVTKI

-2004 FSAQILTQTQGQGV
+2004 FAEEILTQTQGEGV

-2026 GDFITESLAVL
+2026 GDFIAASFAVL

-2043 VEIGKIDVWTKEQVK
+2043 VEIGKIDVWTEEQVK

-2072 DLCQQQPQL
+2072 DLCQQQPEL
-2081 IQNMLQQLVEEF
+2081 IQNMLKQLVEEF

-2108 TQIVDAFRYM
+2108 NQIVDAFRYM

-2132 LENSLYPLKENCT
+2132 LGNSLYPLKENCT

-2170 LLLLGRNAPTPDAVL
+2170 LLLLGRNAPTADAVS

-2214 TEIENSA
+2214 TQIENSA

-2228 HGAGVLDDGALL
+2228 HAAGVLDDGALL

-2245 CFQKVM
+2245 RFQKVM

-2300 LAHYRQTQGLPA
+2300 LAHYRHTKGLPA
-2312 LSINWGIWSEIGSAT
+2312 MSINWGIWSEIGSAT

-2339 AIAPAEGIQILQHL
+2339 AIAPADGIQILQHL

-2388 TSQTPLPNTDLLER
+2388 TRQTPPPKTDLLEK

-2409 AGYELL
+2409 TGYELL

-2489 TPELSTAEI
+2489 TPEPQTEPSTAEI
-2498 AQLLAQQLEQLNS
+2498 AQLLAQELEQLN